1 MEYKTLNIGVKM
13 TLLGIGVYDIP
24 ERETQ
29 RVVEDAVSVGYR
41 SIIVIPKTTHK
52 ERMQEN
58 IDLFDFTLSD
68 DDLQVIQRLDTGHNV
83 TGWPS
88 DALTYKVTD
97 R

>member
-1 MEYKTLNIGVKM
+1 
-13 TLLGIGVYDIP
+13 
-24 ERETQ
+24 
-29 RVVEDAVSVGYR
+29 
-41 SIIVIPKTTHK
+41 
-52 ERMQEN
+52 MQEN

-83 TGWPS
+83 TGWPL

>member
-1 MEYKTLNIGVKM
+1 MPIM
-13 TLLGIGVYDIP
+13 GIGVYDIP

-29 RVVEDAVSVGYR
+29 RVVEDAQIALKFLVQNG
-41 SIIVIPKTTHK
+41 IIVIPKTTHK

-88 DALTYKVTD
+88 DALTY
-97 R
+97 